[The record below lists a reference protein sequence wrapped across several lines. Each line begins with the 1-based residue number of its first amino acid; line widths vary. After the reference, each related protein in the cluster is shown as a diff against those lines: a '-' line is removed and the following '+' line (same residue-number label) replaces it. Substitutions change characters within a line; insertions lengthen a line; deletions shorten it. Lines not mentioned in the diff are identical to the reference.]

1 MLIRHLL
8 DSKVEYNMRLRIE
21 VHYKHWTDKDKEY
34 KVQGLEVPTNAL
46 SDRIVIEKDDG
57 TFEDILKETI
67 ISKRIL

>member
-1 MLIRHLL
+1 
-8 DSKVEYNMRLRIE
+8 MRPRIE
-21 VHYKHWTDKDKEY
+21 VHYKHWTNKEKEY

-57 TFEDILKETI
+57 TLEDILKETI

>member
-1 MLIRHLL
+1 MRHR
-8 DSKVEYNMRLRIE
+8 VE
-21 VHYKHWTDKDKEY
+21 VHYKHWINKDKEY

>member
-1 MLIRHLL
+1 
-8 DSKVEYNMRLRIE
+8 MRLRIE